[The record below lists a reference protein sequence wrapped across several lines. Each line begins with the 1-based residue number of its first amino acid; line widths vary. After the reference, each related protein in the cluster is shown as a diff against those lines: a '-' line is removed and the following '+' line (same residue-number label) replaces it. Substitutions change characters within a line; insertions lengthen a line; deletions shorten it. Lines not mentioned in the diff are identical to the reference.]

1 MDEKLLR
8 QLATKQDLDTRVT
21 KHEFSDFKNETF
33 NRFDDVMVILKRLDQ
48 ERVFSNE
55 RVNRIEGEVQMLRTK
70 D

>member
-8 QLATKQDLDTRVT
+8 QLATKQDLDTLVT
-21 KHEFSDFKNETF
+21 KDEFSDFKNETF
-33 NRFDDVMVILKRLDQ
+33 NRFADVMVILKRLDQ

-55 RVNRIEGEVQMLRTK
+55 RVNRIEGEVQMLQAK